1 MSVKVIER
9 LVALPSVSRAGVE
22 DDVLAA
28 KPSPEVSG
36 PCHLGFSL
44 ALRAKKYCAVKIN
57 LSVRVKN
64 E

>member
-9 LVALPSVSRAGVE
+9 LVALPSVSRAVVE

-36 PCHLGFSL
+36 PCTWGSTYRITFF
-44 ALRAKKYCAVKIN
+44 
-57 LSVRVKN
+57 KN
-64 E
+64 IVLKLI

>member
-1 MSVKVIER
+1 MSVEVIER

-36 PCHLGFSL
+36 PCWFSS
-44 ALRAKKYCAVKIN
+44 ANYEYQY
-57 LSVRVKN
+57 S
-64 E
+64 

>member
-1 MSVKVIER
+1 MHEFSQRITGHVAMSVKVIER
-9 LVALPSVSRAGVE
+9 LVALPSVSRAVVE

-44 ALRAKKYCAVKIN
+44 ALRA
-57 LSVRVKN
+57 
-64 E
+64 